1 MDGWF
6 MKGKRFVR
14 RTVLFL
20 LKRFARFIP
29 GRLYLSAVYYVL
41 LGRRLHLDDPKTFTE
56 KLQWLKL
63 YYYRPESTEMV
74 DKHLAKKWIADR
86 IGEDYIVPTLGVWER
101 FEDIDFDSLPDR
113 FVLKCNHDN
122 GSVVVCKDKS
132 QFDIHAAK
140 EKLNRC
146 MRRDFYA
153 QTREWPYKN
162 VSRRII
168 AETYLDD
175 GSGDLKDYKFLCF
188 DGVPRVMYVVGNRSV
203 GLTTDYYDMDFHF
216 LPIVSRDG
224 GPSGISREKPALFE
238 EMKRIASILSAGFP
252 HLRVDFYCVRDHLY
266 CGELTFFVSS
276 GYDDLFSLEWDR
288 KFGDWLTLPPKNVGK

>member
-1 MDGWF
+1 

-29 GRLYLSAVYYVL
+29 DRMYLSAMYYVL
-41 LGRRLHLDDPKTFTE
+41 LGRRLHLDNPRTFTE

-74 DKHLAKKWIADR
+74 DKYLAKKWIADR
-86 IGEDYIVPTLGVWER
+86 IGADYIVPTLGVWKCVD
-101 FEDIDFDSLPDR
+101 DIDFDSLPDR

-132 QFDIHAAK
+132 RFDIRATK

-168 AETYLDD
+168 AEAYLDD

-188 DGVPRVMYVVGNRSV
+188 DGVPRVMYVVENRAV

-224 GPSGISREKPALFE
+224 GPSGISREKPLLFE

-252 HLRVDFYCVRDHLY
+252 HLRVDFYCVRDRLY

-276 GYDDLFSLEWDR
+276 GYDDLFSMEWDR